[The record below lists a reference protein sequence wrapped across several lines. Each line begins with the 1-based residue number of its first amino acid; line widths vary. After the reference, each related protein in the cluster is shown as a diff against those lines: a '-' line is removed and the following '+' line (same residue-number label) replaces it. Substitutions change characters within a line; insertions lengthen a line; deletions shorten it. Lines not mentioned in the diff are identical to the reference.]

1 VRLLRDDRRHRPG
14 QERHDRAGG
23 ELLPLED
30 LEAADW
36 VDIGQPVPYD
46 AEILQNQHVFLSQI
60 EVTYTVPMDKLA
72 PPPPPP
78 PPEE

>member
-1 VRLLRDDRRHRPG
+1 
-14 QERHDRAGG
+14 
-23 ELLPLED
+23 
-30 LEAADW
+30 
-36 VDIGQPVPYD
+36 VPYD

-78 PPEE
+78 PEE